1 MTEASRRFDQLLLTW
16 DIMFIIVRQMDSSR
30 CNVILSNT
38 SLFCKYLVEL
48 RELLSEVPLV
58 LFFLSQSGAM

>member
-1 MTEASRRFDQLLLTW
+1 
-16 DIMFIIVRQMDSSR
+16 MFIIMRQMDSST

-58 LFFLSQSGAM
+58 LFFLSQS

>member
-1 MTEASRRFDQLLLTW
+1 
-16 DIMFIIVRQMDSSR
+16 MFIIVRQMDSSR